1 MQASVSS
8 TFQREP
14 HVPKAESWT
23 IHKDLPIGRSFLLQ
37 LLAAVKTV
45 VIGATATRSTGGAK
59 KKKRR
64 SRTEKGNRSFLF
76 NNFPVEINT
85 CVANKRTS
93 GSCNEPFYLVLLFTA
108 ERATIGESCFVHAL
122 IIGIIRHCLSPLQR
136 VTILHAFL
144 LVNV

>member
-64 SRTEKGNRSFLF
+64 SRTEKGNRSFL
-76 NNFPVEINT
+76 
-85 CVANKRTS
+85 
-93 GSCNEPFYLVLLFTA
+93 CNEPFYLVLLFTA